1 MTLTMMQRVNK
12 VMMSVMTDFYTMT
25 LHLKQTVNSLS
36 EHREHEGQESER
48 DLQSLG
54 QGNCRKSQSV
64 LE

>member
-25 LHLKQTVNSLS
+25 LQTVNSLS

-54 QGNCRKSQSV
+54 QGNCRKRQSV